1 MAKIKKMTP
10 KVEQKEQELP
20 FTFDD
25 LLETLPKETIEM
37 FKNEGVKSFE
47 DFFRFMIKSGLD
59 PMKVL
64 TMDEEKLINRDFKL
78 EDIMLDDEFYD
89 DDEDYDD
96 EDDEFYDD
104 EEYDDED
111 FDEDD
116 EDDEDYEDNEG
127 FDDEDYLYGFT
138 LPKAKFIGKSKREFH
153 IRIKL
158 NNAPVPIW
166 RELVVPSNITL
177 EMLAYVILDA
187 MGWQHEHL
195 YQFIGKHDVYYI
207 NSHEMKEQ
215 ADSFMGFM
223 SPVQYKNSEQ
233 TTLEMVLQPKG
244 DRMKFEYDYG
254 DSWVHDLWVKGS
266 RDYAPGEEP
275 VIKLLKA
282 AGECPPEDCGGVFGY
297 ADLLETNKKK
307 RKTAEDKE
315 RLEWYDIPKGFKPE
329 DCNLEWL
336 QEDVEALWLDI
347 KDEMEE
353 SK

>member
-116 EDDEDYEDNEG
+116 EDYENNEG
-127 FDDEDYLYGFT
+127 FDDESYLLGMT

-177 EMLAYVILDA
+177 ELLAYVILDA

-223 SPVQYKNSEQ
+223 SPVQYKNSEK

-254 DSWVHDLWVKGS
+254 DSWVHDLWVKDA

-282 AGECPPEDCGGVFGY
+282 AGECPPEDCGGVFGD

>member
-116 EDDEDYEDNEG
+116 EDNEG

-207 NSHEMKEQ
+207 NSHELKEHSN
-215 ADSFMGFM
+215 SFMGFM
-223 SPVQYKNSEQ
+223 SHVQYKNSEK

-254 DSWVHDLWVKGS
+254 DSWVHDLWVKDA

-282 AGECPPEDCGGVFGY
+282 AGECPPEDCGGVWGY

-329 DCNLEWL
+329 ECNLEWL

>member
-1 MAKIKKMTP
+1 MA
-10 KVEQKEQELP
+10 
-20 FTFDD
+20 
-25 LLETLPKETIEM
+25 LLFP
-37 FKNEGVKSFE
+37 
-47 DFFRFMIKSGLD
+47 
-59 PMKVL
+59 
-64 TMDEEKLINRDFKL
+64 
-78 EDIMLDDEFYD
+78 
-89 DDEDYDD
+89 
-96 EDDEFYDD
+96 
-104 EEYDDED
+104 
-111 FDEDD
+111 
-116 EDDEDYEDNEG
+116 
-127 FDDEDYLYGFT
+127 
-138 LPKAKFIGKSKREFH
+138 IGKSKREFH

-223 SPVQYKNSEQ
+223 SPVQYKNSEK

-282 AGECPPEDCGGVFGY
+282 AGECPPEDCGGVLGY

>member
-20 FTFDD
+20 FSFDD

-37 FKNEGVKSFE
+37 FKNEGVKSFD

-89 DDEDYDD
+89 DDEDY
-96 EDDEFYDD
+96 
-104 EEYDDED
+104 
-111 FDEDD
+111 
-116 EDDEDYEDNEG
+116 EDNEE
-127 FDDEDYLYGFT
+127 FDDESYLLGMT

-254 DSWVHDLWVKGS
+254 DSWVHDLWVKDA

-282 AGECPPEDCGGVFGY
+282 AGECPPEDCGGVWGY

>member
-89 DDEDYDD
+89 DDEEYDD

-111 FDEDD
+111 FD

-223 SPVQYKNSEQ
+223 SPVQYKNSEK

-282 AGECPPEDCGGVFGY
+282 AGECPPEDCGGVLGY